1 MLWLEFSWLPS
12 PESFLP
18 FRFFSTYRSS
28 LRISHFH
35 ARSGSSSLAAVDLS
49 IWQWTLLSAGAFVT
63 GLSKTGIA
71 GLGVLAVALFA
82 NALPARESTGALLPL
97 LLCADVFG
105 VAFFRKHASWPHL
118 WKLFPWVVLGV
129 IAGYL
134 TLGRLSNLVV
144 QRMIGAILLAMIA
157 LHIWR
162 QSQSTGPNGSAAAD
176 RMPHTWWFGAIT
188 GVLAGFTTMVAN
200 AAGPVMILYLLAIG
214 LPKLAFIGTGAW
226 FYMCVN
232 AFKVP
237 FSVNLGLITQRSLH
251 MDALLAVAMIP
262 GALLGPIILQHI
274 NQRAFERMALV
285 LTIAAAARLVF

>member
-1 MLWLEFSWLPS
+1 M
-12 PESFLP
+12 
-18 FRFFSTYRSS
+18 
-28 LRISHFH
+28 
-35 ARSGSSSLAAVDLS
+35 
-49 IWQWTLLSAGAFVT
+49 LLSAGAFVT

-97 LLCADVFG
+97 LLFADVFG

-118 WKLFPWVVLGV
+118 WKLFPWVVAGV
-129 IAGYL
+129 VIGYL
-134 TLGRLSNLVV
+134 TLGRLSNTVV
-144 QRMIGAILLAMIA
+144 QRMIGAILLAMIG
-157 LHIWR
+157 LHFWR
-162 QSQSTGPNGSAAAD
+162 QYRGARSNGPSAD
-176 RMPHTWWFGAIT
+176 RLPHTWWFSAIT

-237 FSVNLGLITQRSLH
+237 FSVNLGLITGQSLA
-251 MDALLAVAMIP
+251 MDALLAIPLLP
-262 GALLGPIILQHI
+262 GALLGPVILKHI
-274 NQRAFERMALV
+274 DQRLFERMALA
-285 LTIAAAARLVF
+285 LTIIAAARLLV